1 MQSLASVKETAKHSP
16 WYLVLFFIKVS
27 IHHYLKYLTW
37 TAFICFLV
45 FCGSFLLFFS
55 IKFNSVK
62 ILILFVFSYYP
73 QHLEKYLAQEVF
85 VEWMRFLDILPD
97 VFLYIYIHM
106 ATQKEIKILQKW
118 HHTLHLQLG
127 NFSSFIANAQTSFST
142 NNCWSLLH
150 FKIVIDN
157 SFMPIT
163 GLVEISEGSS
173 LNSLK

>member
-16 WYLVLFFIKVS
+16 WYLALFFIKAS

-37 TAFICFLV
+37 TAFICFFFF
-45 FCGSFLLFFS
+45 FCGVFLLFFS

-106 ATQKEIKILQKW
+106 ATQKEIKFYKNGIILS
-118 HHTLHLQLG
+118 TYSSGIFLHLLQMHRHL
-127 NFSSFIANAQTSFST
+127 S
-142 NNCWSLLH
+142 
-150 FKIVIDN
+150 V
-157 SFMPIT
+157 PIT
-163 GLVEISEGSS
+163 VGHYYI
-173 LNSLK
+173 LKLLQIIPSCLSQAWWKSQGPH